1 MLFNSLSFLVFLPPA
16 LLVFWLLPAR
26 LRLGYMLGLSLVFY
40 ASFGALNLAYLGA
53 VAAITIA
60 AARYLAA
67 PESLHRRTVMLGG
80 VGAILTLMFLLR
92 YFDPLVQ
99 DTGLPTHG
107 LTAPAGFSFYAF
119 MAIALLIDR
128 YRAPVAAGIAVDTT
142 YLAWFPKIL
151 AGPIQ
156 RVGDFSRELRKRQK
170 PKAIFLMI
178 GAQLFL
184 WGLVKKV
191 VIADNLAPFVDRTY
205 AIPDYAV
212 PLELLIATY
221 FFAFQIYCDF
231 SGYTD
236 MARGSSLMFGLKLP
250 ENFRRPYFA
259 GSIGEFW
266 GRRWHITLSDWFR
279 DYVYRPFT
287 GERRL
292 RHRMYLGIM
301 LVFVLSGI
309 WHAGLGYGIGWGFLV
324 WGALNGLYLCVE
336 RLIRTPRKA
345 VSARLGTGFWAT
357 LYRIL
362 AALLV
367 FHLILVTWI
376 FFRAGDLGDGLTVLS
391 RIWSALPDVPTLL
404 GRYPFTAEHGFL
416 AALILGLL
424 LIEIVFER
432 EAWARAFFRA
442 PNVIRWAAWLA
453 CLFALILLGRWQG
466 ESFVYMQF

>member
-1 MLFNSLSFLVFLPPA
+1 MLFNSLSFLAFLPPA
-16 LLVFWLLPAR
+16 LLVFWMLPSR

-53 VAAITIA
+53 VALVVIVTVQ
-60 AARYLAA
+60 YLAS
-67 PESLHRRTVMLGG
+67 PERLHRRAAMLAG
-80 VGAILTLMFLLR
+80 VGTILTFMFLLR
-92 YFDPLVQ
+92 YYDPLVEG
-99 DTGLPTHG
+99 TGLPTHG

-128 YRAPVAAGIAVDTT
+128 YRSRARAHIAVETT

-156 RVGDFSRELRKRQK
+156 RVDDFSREIRKRQK
-170 PKAIFLMI
+170 PKALFLAI

-191 VIADNLAPFVDRTY
+191 VVADNLAPFVDRTY

-236 MARGSSLMFGLKLP
+236 MARGSSMMFGLKLP

-287 GERRL
+287 GERRPL
-292 RHRMYLGIM
+292 HRMYIGIM

-309 WHAGLGYGIGWGFLV
+309 WHAGLGYGIGWGFLI
-324 WGALNGLYLCVE
+324 WGALNGLYLCIE
-336 RLIRTPRKA
+336 RVFRTPRKA
-345 VSARLGTGFWAT
+345 LSARLGTGFWAA
-357 LYRIL
+357 LYRIM
-362 AALLV
+362 AAVLV
-367 FHLILVTWI
+367 FHLVLITWI

-391 RIWSALPDVPTLL
+391 RICSALPEVPALI

-416 AALILGLL
+416 AALILGLVL
-424 LIEIVFER
+424 VEIVFEHKD
-432 EAWARAFFRA
+432 WARAFFRA
-442 PNVIRWAAWLA
+442 PRALRWTAWLA

-466 ESFVYMQF
+466 ENFVYMQF